1 MQSPYLK
8 SSYNMTTENKSKKKL
23 NNNADMIADF
33 SKGAPYNQFK
43 KNNKIIISN
52 QTRPPTDFKK
62 RP

>member
-33 SKGAPYNQFK
+33 S
-43 KNNKIIISN
+43 
-52 QTRPPTDFKK
+52 
-62 RP
+62 